1 MSDIGQQLADDEH
14 SPAVGKELRSPIS
27 ALVNDPDRISE
38 RICCKGGEQRVS
50 RFAVRDSVF
59 PNG

>member
-1 MSDIGQQLADDEH
+1 LHGTDRNQV
-14 SPAVGKELRSPIS
+14 PTSPIS
-27 ALVNDPDRISE
+27 ALVNDPDRISK